1 MGQVCPVWLRQVT
14 RGLVAQCTSHA
25 HPWALMICT
34 DVTHE
39 LPSSEPLT
47 NARIQGAQQS
57 SGLCSTTCQLAA
69 ETAPS
74 RWSCKSSGPQLR
86 PLPLLALGLSL
97 GPPLL
102 SESLPPAVFMPL
114 SFGPRLLGAGIIL
127 LITVCQISQIWS
139 LLKKRTRKEITLDFY
154 PSWAPGKESRVLV
167 PLLAPCLSQVIQR
180 QAWLVLS
187 REDGSGP
194 PTCLTKEGSW
204 RRPWE

>member
-1 MGQVCPVWLRQVT
+1 MGQMCPVWLRQVT
-14 RGLVAQCTSHA
+14 RGLVAQCSSHA

-34 DVTHE
+34 DVTHK

-47 NARIQGAQQS
+47 SARSQGPQRS
-57 SGLCSTTCQLAA
+57 SGSCCATCQLAT
-69 ETAPS
+69 ETVPS

-102 SESLPPAVFMPL
+102 SESLPPALFMPL
-114 SFGPRLLGAGIIL
+114 SFSPRLLEAGIVL
-127 LITVCQISQIWS
+127 LITVWQTSQIWS

-167 PLLAPCLSQVIQR
+167 PLLASCLSQVIQR

-194 PTCLTKEGSW
+194 PACLTKEGSW